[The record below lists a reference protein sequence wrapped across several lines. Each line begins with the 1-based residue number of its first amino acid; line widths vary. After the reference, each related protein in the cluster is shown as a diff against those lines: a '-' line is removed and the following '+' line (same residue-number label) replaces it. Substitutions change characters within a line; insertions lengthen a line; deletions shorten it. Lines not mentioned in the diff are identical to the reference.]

1 MLNNLLQIHLKPLQK
16 KAIQKS
22 AETTAD
28 LIGNKIADK
37 ITKILRNLPKNN
49 WETARYE
56 EENVRLDRGIQRERF
71 ISPGKKRKYWWSKI
85 NIIV

>member
-49 WETARYE
+49 
-56 EENVRLDRGIQRERF
+56 
-71 ISPGKKRKYWWSKI
+71 
-85 NIIV
+85 

>member
-37 ITKILRNLPKNN
+37 ITKILINLPKNN
-49 WETARYE
+49 WETVRYE

-71 ISPGKKRKYWWSKI
+71 ISPVKKKKYWWSKI

>member
-49 WETARYE
+49 WETVRYE